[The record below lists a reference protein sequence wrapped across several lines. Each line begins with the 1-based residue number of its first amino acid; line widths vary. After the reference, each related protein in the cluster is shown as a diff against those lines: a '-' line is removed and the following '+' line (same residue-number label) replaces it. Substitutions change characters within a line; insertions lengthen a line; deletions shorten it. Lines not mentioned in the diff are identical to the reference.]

1 MVKKARAEGNTI
13 PEISDSIVYDAD
25 NLGNLDAGQINGSRD
40 NTLVYSGGKI
50 RGEVNFN
57 HQEVRSNWER
67 KPFSNG
73 MGYRVEGFENFSTG
87 PSKQYGNTTFQLPGN
102 DADNSFTI
110 HSSKSNIKAGA
121 GDDTMTVAAGHDGR
135 RQQPTQ

>member
-1 MVKKARAEGNTI
+1 MVEKARTEGNTI

-57 HQEVRSNWER
+57 RQEGRSN
-67 KPFSNG
+67 
-73 MGYRVEGFENFSTG
+73 
-87 PSKQYGNTTFQLPGN
+87 
-102 DADNSFTI
+102 
-110 HSSKSNIKAGA
+110 
-121 GDDTMTVAAGHDGR
+121 
-135 RQQPTQ
+135 